1 MGLYPAEAVFA
12 EVEWQAECRALTKRV
27 VKAAV
32 EKREIITTIHIV
44 RELCSIL
51 PLEEAYGVERAGDF
65 VRVLDEHLKERFTET
80 PSGHDAL
87 VRHDVALSVGILK
100 YHQDQGTE
108 ISTAE
113 LLCALLS
120 HGRPPRVLL
129 EAGGFDLMPLL
140 RWATHNTLAV
150 QGDWPDS
157 GWDDSSECMYELLLI
172 NDSVTTQEL
181 VVHLLKAHLGATLK
195 ACETMML
202 EVHED
207 GQGLLAVGDLELI
220 IGIAES
226 IQSDAR
232 AAGFPLEVQVRPSI

>member
-1 MGLYPAEAVFA
+1 MRLYPAEAVFA
-12 EVEWQAECRALTKRV
+12 EVEWQAECKALTKRV
-27 VKAAV
+27 VNTAV
-32 EKREIITTIHIV
+32 GNREIVSATHLV
-44 RELCSIL
+44 REICPSL

-80 PSGHDAL
+80 PPGHDAL
-87 VRHDVALSVGILK
+87 VLHEVALCVGILK

-108 ISTAE
+108 ISTAA
-113 LLCALLS
+113 LLCVLLAD
-120 HGRPPRVLL
+120 GQPPRALL

-150 QGDWPDS
+150 EGDWPDG

-172 NDSVTTQEL
+172 NDSMTTQEL
-181 VVHLLKAHLGATLK
+181 VVRLLKTHLGATAQ